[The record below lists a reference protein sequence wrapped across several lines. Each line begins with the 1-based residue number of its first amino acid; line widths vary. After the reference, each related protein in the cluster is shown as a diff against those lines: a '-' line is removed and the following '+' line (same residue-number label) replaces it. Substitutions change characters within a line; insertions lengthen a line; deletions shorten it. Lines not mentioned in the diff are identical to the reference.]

1 MDAVRRPWDCRL
13 SPVLWQGLLR
23 RLSPKRTTGLRRA
36 GLRPAAR
43 TALLAAG
50 LLAGLA
56 AAPSGAAASVLD
68 RIAQT
73 GVLRAGTRADAIPFG
88 FRDERGNLVGFSV
101 DLLEEIRKAAET
113 KIGRPVRL
121 DVVAVTSSDRLQK
134 ITSGQ
139 IDIECGITTPT
150 WDREAQIDFSIPFF
164 RDGTRILAFR
174 DTAEAKPDIGTM
186 RIGVAAGTTTKP
198 ILDAALPA
206 ADVVEYPDMQ
216 TALQAMMTGDVDGIA
231 NIGVVLLGLSRA
243 IDPPRSVVL
252 LPRTEPLGT
261 EAMACGLP
269 QNDSAWRDLVN
280 HAFVDLMRGIEDYR
294 GPYVDLYDRW
304 FNRRDLMVY
313 PLDRTTRDY
322 LEDMNIW
329 AR

>member
-1 MDAVRRPWDCRL
+1 MGRRRGGVWPAMSAAVL
-13 SPVLWQGLLR
+13 
-23 RLSPKRTTGLRRA
+23 
-36 GLRPAAR
+36 AR
-43 TALLAAG
+43 TALVLAGILAAVTVVPG
-50 LLAGLA
+50 EA
-56 AAPSGAAASVLD
+56 AAGVLD

-88 FRDERGNLVGFSV
+88 FRDDSGDLVGFSV
-101 DLLEEIRKAAET
+101 DLLEEIRKAAEA

-174 DTAEAKPDIGTM
+174 DTVEAKPDIGSM
-186 RIGVAAGTTTKP
+186 RIGIATGTTTKP
-198 ILDAALPA
+198 ILAAALPA
-206 ADVVEYPDMQ
+206 AEVVEYPDMKS
-216 TALQAMMTGDVDGIA
+216 ALQAMNKGEVDGIA
-231 NIGVVLLGLSRA
+231 NIGVVLLGLSHA
-243 IDPPRSVVL
+243 IEPPRSVVL

-280 HAFVDLMRGIEDYR
+280 HALVDLMRGIEDYR